1 MLSCAGTAGPSREVA
16 VRMGVNLVD
25 SLSALAAW
33 TQRDQLVA
41 LPSPA
46 LVNLGS
52 SLKVAEGWVNLD
64 GSPIALVAGL
74 PRPVVAASYR
84 ASGVRRQVSRDRYIG
99 ILKAHKFV
107 HHRLEHRLPFA
118 DNSVDNVFAGEV
130 LEHLC
135 VDVAHRVLRECRRVL
150 KPGGMIRICVPD
162 LEHAVEQYLADQKQ
176 EALGFF
182 LYDNGRGGL
191 SAHKSMWDYG
201 LLSDALLA
209 AGFASVQQC
218 ASRTGRTPDLDVLD
232 AWLRIP
238 VQVDHRF
245 HGKPITDST
254 ASRSAIPEQADH

>member
-1 MLSCAGTAGPSREVA
+1 MPIGARLADA
-16 VRMGVNLVD
+16 VSG
-25 SLSALAAW
+25 LAAW
-33 TQRDQLVA
+33 SQRNRLIS

-46 LVNLGS
+46 LINLGS
-52 SLKVAEGWVNLD
+52 SLRVAEGWVNLD
-64 GSPIALVAGL
+64 GSPVAFIASL
-74 PRPVVAASYR
+74 PRPIVAASYR
-84 ASGVRRQVSRDRYIG
+84 ASGVGMSVARDRYID
-99 ILKAHKFV
+99 ILTTHQFV
-107 HHRLEHRLPFA
+107 HHRLEHRLPFCDDA
-118 DNSVDNVFAGEV
+118 VDYIFAGEV
-130 LEHLC
+130 LEHLG
-135 VDVAHRVLRECRRVL
+135 VDVAHRVLKECRRVL
-150 KPGGMIRICVPD
+150 RPGGAIRICVPD
-162 LEHAVEQYLADQKQ
+162 LEYAVEQYLADQKQ